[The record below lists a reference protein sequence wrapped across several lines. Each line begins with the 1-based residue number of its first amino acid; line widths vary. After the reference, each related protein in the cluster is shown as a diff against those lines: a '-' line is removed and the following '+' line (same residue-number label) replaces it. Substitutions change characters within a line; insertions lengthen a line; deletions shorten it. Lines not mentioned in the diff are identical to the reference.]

1 MTRAGSV
8 THWIHEIKA
17 GNRDAS
23 QELWRRYF
31 DRLVRLARQ
40 KMRGGRQEAVDG
52 EDVALSAFDSFC
64 RAAENGRFPDLA
76 DRDSLWRLIVQ
87 ITARKV
93 VSQRRRQ
100 SRKRRGAGRE
110 LNESA
115 LFGTGNALDDPQLLS
130 SIVGNEP
137 TPQFAAMMAEE
148 IDRLLDRLGDAQLRS
163 LAIGKMEGYSNAEMA
178 GRLQCS
184 LRTVERRLRL
194 IRETYLQ
201 EWLDESGQ

>member
-1 MTRAGSV
+1 MDRSGSV
-8 THWIHEIKA
+8 THWMHEIKA
-17 GNRDAS
+17 GNRDATH
-23 QELWRRYF
+23 ELWRRYF

-87 ITARKV
+87 ITVRKV

-100 SRKRRGAGRE
+100 TRKRRGAGRE

-115 LFGTGNALDDPQLLS
+115 LRGPNAFDDPQLLATV
-130 SIVGNEP
+130 VGNEP
-137 TPQFAAMMAEE
+137 TPEFAVMMAAEV
-148 IDRLLDRLGDAQLRS
+148 DRMLERLADSQLQQ
-163 LAIGKMEGYSNAEMA
+163 LAVGKMEGFSNAEMA
-178 GRLQCS
+178 ARLHCS
-184 LRTVERRLRL
+184 PRTVERRLRL

-201 EWLDESGQ
+201 EWSDESGT